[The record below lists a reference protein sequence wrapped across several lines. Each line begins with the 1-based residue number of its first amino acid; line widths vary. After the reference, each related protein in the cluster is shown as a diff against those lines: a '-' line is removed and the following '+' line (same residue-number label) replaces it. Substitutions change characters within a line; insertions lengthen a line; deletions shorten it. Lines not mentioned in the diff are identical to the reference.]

1 LHSHARVLVSIIPW
15 DFSQEDSLDS
25 SQGIF
30 LVVSAHVK
38 GARIMTTLPLID
50 CSQML
55 AIDAKTLR
63 HWLRQANI
71 PLHPYPSDARVKC
84 LTMEQVRQLAALHG
98 RALKP
103 HPAPTPSL
111 PETSLLGAPLVPTDP
126 DLALGETPAIQP
138 ETGLLKKLSQ
148 LETQVATM
156 QQHLAGLALELLQE
170 RTLRY
175 EQRLQTLE
183 ALIGPTQQPPARQR
197 MGEQNQP
204 EDGRHQQR
212 RLHPAKQQ
220 APSRVIPLIEYAAD
234 GTYIVIC
241 PELGE
246 LPLTPDS
253 PAWFDWLVTLS
264 SFRFV
269 GQQGRLSAYRKPG
282 RTFCWFAYR
291 RIHRH
296 RYEHALGRTDH
307 LTIDCLE
314 QMAARLQS
322 SLASL

>member
-1 LHSHARVLVSIIPW
+1 
-15 DFSQEDSLDS
+15 
-25 SQGIF
+25 
-30 LVVSAHVK
+30 
-38 GARIMTTLPLID
+38 MTTLPLID
-50 CSQML
+50 CSEML

-71 PLHPYPSDARVKC
+71 PLHPHPTDARVKC
-84 LTMEQVRQLAALHG
+84 LTMEQVRHLAALHG

-103 HPAPTPSL
+103 HEAPT
-111 PETSLLGAPLVPTDP
+111 TSLLEAPLVPTDT
-126 DLALGETPAIQP
+126 DWALVQTPAIPP
-138 ETGLLKKLSQ
+138 ETDLLKKLSH

-156 QQHLAGLALELLQE
+156 QQHLAELALELLQE

-183 ALIGPTQQPPARQR
+183 RLIGPTQPPSAPPQARQR
-197 MGEQNQP
+197 MDEQNQP
-204 EDGRHQQR
+204 EEGSHKQR
-212 RLHPAKQQ
+212 RLHPAKQP

-234 GTYIVIC
+234 GTYVVIC

-246 LPLTPDS
+246 LPLIPDS
-253 PAWFDWLVTLS
+253 PEWFDWLATLS

-269 GQQGRLSAYRKPG
+269 GQQGRLSTYCKPG

-291 RIHRH
+291 RIHRR
-296 RYEHALGRTDH
+296 RYEYALGRTDQ
-307 LTIDCLE
+307 LTIDHLE
-314 QMAARLQS
+314 QMAAKLQS

>member
-1 LHSHARVLVSIIPW
+1 M
-15 DFSQEDSLDS
+15 
-25 SQGIF
+25 
-30 LVVSAHVK
+30 
-38 GARIMTTLPLID
+38 IMLPLID

-71 PLHPYPSDARVKC
+71 PLHPHPTDARVKC
-84 LTMEQVRQLAALHG
+84 LTMEQVRHLAALHG

-103 HPAPTPSL
+103 HEAPT
-111 PETSLLGAPLVPTDP
+111 TSLLGAPEMPRGTN
-126 DLALGETPAIQP
+126 LALGETPAIQP
-138 ETGLLKKLSQ
+138 ETDLLQKLSH

-156 QQHLAGLALELLQE
+156 QQHLAELALELLQE

-183 ALIGPTQQPPARQR
+183 TLIGPTQQPSARQR
-197 MGEQNQP
+197 MGEQNPP
-204 EDGRHQQR
+204 EEGSHTQR
-212 RLHPAKQQ
+212 RLHLAKQP
-220 APSRVIPLIEYAAD
+220 APSRLIPLIEYAAD
-234 GTYIVIC
+234 GTYVVIC
-241 PELGE
+241 PERGE

-253 PAWFDWLVTLS
+253 PEWFDWLATLS

-269 GQQGRLSAYRKPG
+269 GQRGRLSAYRKPG

-296 RYEHALGRTDH
+296 RYEHALGRTDQV
-307 LTIDCLE
+307 TIDHLE
-314 QMAARLQS
+314 QMAAQLQS
-322 SLASL
+322 SLVSL

>member
-1 LHSHARVLVSIIPW
+1 M
-15 DFSQEDSLDS
+15 
-25 SQGIF
+25 
-30 LVVSAHVK
+30 
-38 GARIMTTLPLID
+38 IMLPLID

-71 PLHPYPSDARVKC
+71 PLHPHPTDARVKC
-84 LTMEQVRQLAALHG
+84 LTMEQVRHLAALHG

-103 HPAPTPSL
+103 HEAPT
-111 PETSLLGAPLVPTDP
+111 TSLLGAPEMPRGTN
-126 DLALGETPAIQP
+126 LALGETPAIQP
-138 ETGLLKKLSQ
+138 ETDLLQKLSH

-156 QQHLAGLALELLQE
+156 QQHLAELALELLQE

-183 ALIGPTQQPPARQR
+183 TLIGPTQQPSARQR
-197 MGEQNQP
+197 MGEQNPP
-204 EDGRHQQR
+204 EEGSHNQR
-212 RLHPAKQQ
+212 RLHLAKQP
-220 APSRVIPLIEYAAD
+220 APSRLIPLIEYAAD
-234 GTYIVIC
+234 GTYVVIC
-241 PELGE
+241 PERGE

-253 PAWFDWLVTLS
+253 PEWFDWLATLS

-269 GQQGRLSAYRKPG
+269 GQRGRLSAYRKPG

-296 RYEHALGRTDH
+296 RYEHALGRTDQV
-307 LTIDCLE
+307 TIDHLE
-314 QMAARLQS
+314 QMAAQLQS
-322 SLASL
+322 SLVSL

>member
-1 LHSHARVLVSIIPW
+1 
-15 DFSQEDSLDS
+15 
-25 SQGIF
+25 
-30 LVVSAHVK
+30 
-38 GARIMTTLPLID
+38 MTTLPLID

-71 PLHPYPSDARVKC
+71 ALHSHPTDARVKC

-103 HPAPTPSL
+103 REAPTTSL
-111 PETSLLGAPLVPTDP
+111 LETSLLGAPLVPTGTNS
-126 DLALGETPAIQP
+126 ALGETPAIQP
-138 ETGLLKKLSQ
+138 ETDLLTKLSH
-148 LETQVATM
+148 LETQVVTM
-156 QQHLAGLALELLQE
+156 QQHLAALALELLQE

-183 ALIGPTQQPPARQR
+183 TLIGPIQQPSAQPQVRQR

-204 EDGRHQQR
+204 EGGRHKQR
-212 RLHPAKQQ
+212 RLPPAKQQ

-234 GTYIVIC
+234 GTYVVIC
-241 PELGE
+241 PERGE

-253 PAWFDWLVTLS
+253 PEWFDWLATLS

-269 GQQGRLSAYRKPG
+269 GQRGRLSAYRKPG

-296 RYEHALGRTDH
+296 RYEHALGRTDQ
-307 LTIDCLE
+307 LTIDHLE
-314 QMAARLQS
+314 HMAAQLQS
-322 SLASL
+322 SLLSL

>member
-1 LHSHARVLVSIIPW
+1 
-15 DFSQEDSLDS
+15 
-25 SQGIF
+25 
-30 LVVSAHVK
+30 
-38 GARIMTTLPLID
+38 MTTLPLID
-50 CSQML
+50 CSEML

-71 PLHPYPSDARVKC
+71 PLHPHPTDARVKC
-84 LTMEQVRQLAALHG
+84 LTMEQVRHLAALHG

-103 HPAPTPSL
+103 HEAPT
-111 PETSLLGAPLVPTDP
+111 TSLLGAPEMPTGT
-126 DLALGETPAIQP
+126 DLALVQTPAIQP
-138 ETGLLKKLSQ
+138 ETDLLKKLSH
-148 LETQVATM
+148 LETHVATM
-156 QQHLAGLALELLQE
+156 QQHLAELALELLQE

-183 ALIGPTQQPPARQR
+183 TLIGPTQQPSAQPQVRQR

-204 EDGRHQQR
+204 EDGRHKQR

-234 GTYIVIC
+234 GTYVVIC
-241 PELGE
+241 PKLGE
-246 LPLTPDS
+246 LPLIPDS
-253 PAWFDWLVTLS
+253 PEWFDWLATLS

-269 GQQGRLSAYRKPG
+269 GQQGRLSAYRKKG

-291 RIHRH
+291 RIHSR

-307 LTIDCLE
+307 LTIDYLE

-322 SLASL
+322 SLTSL

>member
-1 LHSHARVLVSIIPW
+1 
-15 DFSQEDSLDS
+15 
-25 SQGIF
+25 
-30 LVVSAHVK
+30 VK
-38 GARIMTTLPLID
+38 GELIMTTFPLID

-71 PLHPYPSDARVKC
+71 PLHPHPTDARVKC
-84 LTMEQVRQLAALHG
+84 LTMEEVRHLAALHG
-98 RALKP
+98 RTLKP
-103 HPAPTPSL
+103 HEAPMA
-111 PETSLLGAPLVPTDP
+111 SLLGASLVPTGTDS
-126 DLALGETPAIQP
+126 ALGETPAMQP
-138 ETGLLKKLSQ
+138 ETDLLTKLSH
-148 LETQVATM
+148 LETQVVTM
-156 QQHLAGLALELLQE
+156 QQHLAQLALELLQE

-183 ALIGPTQQPPARQR
+183 TLIGPTQQPSAQPLVRQR
-197 MGEQNQP
+197 MDEQNQP
-204 EDGRHQQR
+204 EDGRYKQR
-212 RLHPAKQQ
+212 HLPPAKQQ

-234 GTYIVIC
+234 GTYVVIC
-241 PELGE
+241 PEFGE
-246 LPLTPDS
+246 LPLIPDS
-253 PAWFDWLVTLS
+253 PEWFDWLATLS

-291 RIHRH
+291 RIHHR

-314 QMAARLQS
+314 QMAAKLQS
-322 SLASL
+322 ALISL

>member
-1 LHSHARVLVSIIPW
+1 
-15 DFSQEDSLDS
+15 
-25 SQGIF
+25 
-30 LVVSAHVK
+30 VK
-38 GARIMTTLPLID
+38 GELIMITLPLID

-71 PLHPYPSDARVKC
+71 PLHSHPTDARVKC
-84 LTMEQVRQLAALHG
+84 LTMQQVLHLAALHG

-103 HPAPTPSL
+103 HEAPTTSL
-111 PETSLLGAPLVPTDP
+111 LETSLLGAPLVPTGTDS
-126 DLALGETPAIQP
+126 ALGETPAIQP
-138 ETGLLKKLSQ
+138 ETDLLTKLSH
-148 LETQVATM
+148 LETQVVTM

-183 ALIGPTQQPPARQR
+183 TLIGPTQQPSAQPQVRHT

-204 EDGRHQQR
+204 EDGRPKQR

-234 GTYIVIC
+234 GTYVVIC

-246 LPLTPDS
+246 LPLIPDS
-253 PAWFDWLVTLS
+253 PQWFDWLATLS
-264 SFRFV
+264 SLRFV
-269 GQQGRLSAYRKPG
+269 GQQGRLSAYRKKG

-291 RIHRH
+291 RIHSR

-314 QMAARLQS
+314 QMSARLQS
-322 SLASL
+322 SLISL

>member
-1 LHSHARVLVSIIPW
+1 
-15 DFSQEDSLDS
+15 
-25 SQGIF
+25 
-30 LVVSAHVK
+30 
-38 GARIMTTLPLID
+38 MTMLPLID

-71 PLHPYPSDARVKC
+71 PLHSHPTDARVKC

-103 HPAPTPSL
+103 QEAST
-111 PETSLLGAPLVPTDP
+111 TSLLGAPLVPTNTN
-126 DLALGETPAIQP
+126 LALGETSAIQP
-138 ETGLLKKLSQ
+138 ATDLLTKLSQ

-156 QQHLAGLALELLQE
+156 QQHLAALALELLQE

-183 ALIGPTQQPPARQR
+183 TLIGPTQQSSAQPPARQR
-197 MGEQNQP
+197 IGEQNPP
-204 EDGRHQQR
+204 EAGNHKQR
-212 RLHPAKQQ
+212 RLPPAKQP

-234 GTYIVIC
+234 GTYVVIC
-241 PELGE
+241 PERGE

-253 PAWFDWLVTLS
+253 PEWFDWLATLS

-269 GQQGRLSAYRKPG
+269 GQRGRLSAYRKPG

-296 RYEHALGRTDH
+296 RYEHALGRTDQ
-307 LTIDCLE
+307 LTIDHLE
-314 QMAARLQS
+314 QMAAKLQS
-322 SLASL
+322 SLVSL